1 MKHGNT
7 VDGQTRCHLKR
18 LPLQTASPIRL
29 PCRHARITVL
39 FAVNSFHAV

>member
-7 VDGQTRCHLKR
+7 ADGRTRCRLKR